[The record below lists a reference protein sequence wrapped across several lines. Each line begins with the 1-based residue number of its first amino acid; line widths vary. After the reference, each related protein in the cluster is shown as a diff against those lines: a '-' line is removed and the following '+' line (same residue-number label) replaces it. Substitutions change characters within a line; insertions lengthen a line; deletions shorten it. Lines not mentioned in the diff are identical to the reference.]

1 MKQVT
6 AFSRNDFR
14 SWLVKNHN
22 KETKVEVIIYRKH
35 TGKLSPSHKELMEE
49 AICFGWIDTILK
61 KVDEQR
67 YIRTFS
73 KRSQNSRWSDNT
85 IKYAK
90 ELIKQGKMT
99 PLGLKYFKEG
109 LKKPTL
115 DFGIPK
121 NPDMPIELKNALKN
135 NKKAREN
142 FEKFTPTIKK
152 MAYRW
157 ILRGKREETR
167 AKRIRLLVERAKD
180 NDNRVF

>member
-14 SWLVKNHN
+14 SWLIKNHN